1 MELSGVG
8 VGADAEVELS
18 ADEEF
23 VVEFAD
29 VPLPEL
35 FFVCEADFD
44 ALFDE
49 LFVGAGLL
57 VSAGVAAVVG
67 VGVEGAGVGAVVAA
81 ESVGVPNGVAVELAP
96 SVTGSRAFDSGAAD
110 PPAAGW

>member
-1 MELSGVG
+1 

-23 VVEFAD
+23 VVEFAA

-35 FFVCEADFD
+35 FFVCEGGFD
-44 ALFDE
+44 ALVD
-49 LFVGAGLL
+49 GAGLL
-57 VSAGVAAVVG
+57 VSLGVAVVVGVGVG

>member
-1 MELSGVG
+1 M
-8 VGADAEVELS
+8 ELS

-35 FFVCEADFD
+35 FFV
-44 ALFDE
+44 FDE
-49 LFVGAGLL
+49 PVEGAGLL

-67 VGVEGAGVGAVVAA
+67 VGVEGAGVGAVVA
-81 ESVGVPNGVAVELAP
+81 G
-96 SVTGSRAFDSGAAD
+96 D
-110 PPAAGW
+110 